1 MKAPALTYD
10 DEYPIPSNVW
20 RLRTDAWE
28 YLGYAAKQL
37 HCASDPAQAEK
48 GLLTEAKRQLRV
60 LESVESYWAVPGM
73 AHVAA
78 LRSRFEEN
86 DFSAAL
92 VLVEAMTRA
101 FARFD
106 TEPED
111 HRVDPESPGQGLEP
125 AGPALPDPRPR
136 FEVLVVDDMS
146 ETVREEFVTEMRRQ
160 RRSTDAFA
168 YEVNVVPSL
177 EDALIAVLLNPTI
190 QACILRPGFSVPTRH
205 LPGDD
210 LRHYL
215 DALID
220 PGVAAFPPKERIL
233 RLADL
238 LKKLRP
244 ELDLYLVAD
253 VSIEELAGSA
263 GRRFNR
269 LFRREESMELHLSLL
284 RGIADRYKTPFFDAV
299 QQHSRKPAAV
309 FHALPVSR
317 GGSVVNSRWI
327 KDMGEFYGRNLLHA
341 ETSATSGGLDSLL
354 DPKSSIK
361 GAQQLAARAFGARRT
376 YFVTNGTSTA
386 NKIVHQSIVAPGDVV
401 IADRNCH
408 KSHHYALM
416 LAGAQVAYVD
426 AYPLD
431 EYSFYGAVPLKTLKG
446 MLLDYR
452 RAGRLDEVKMVTLTN
467 CTFDGIVYDVER
479 VMEECLAIKPDLVF
493 LWDEAW
499 FAFAGFHPIYRRRTA
514 MAAAATLEAN
524 FKDPEYI
531 ARAEA
536 QRAALFDPETGQPVD
551 DQVWLSTRLL
561 PDPAAARLRVYAT
574 QSTHKTLTSLRQGS
588 MIHVFDQDFSHLNE
602 VTFREAYMTHTSTSP
617 NYQILA
623 SLDIGRRQAELEGYE
638 LVQRQAYLAQSVA
651 RRVARHPLLKKYFR
665 VLSTLDLIPE
675 EYRET
680 SRPMPLQ
687 DGIAAMD
694 EAWRT
699 DEFVVDPSRLTLH
712 IGKTGVDGD
721 TFKHK
726 YLMDLH
732 GIQVNKTSRNTVL
745 FMTNIGTSRSAVAY
759 LIDVLVKLAE
769 HFEREQADM
778 GPLALEARKAMVA
791 GLVGTPPPLPD
802 FSRFADRFRSDAQT
816 TDGDI
821 RAAYFTTYKTGSCGY
836 LMPKQLSERVIA
848 GDEVVSAGFVTP
860 YPPGFPILVPGQV
873 VTKEILSYME
883 ALDTREIHGFD
894 PDLGYRVINELPAR
908 TGRA

>member
-1 MKAPALTYD
+1 MQ
-10 DEYPIPSNVW
+10 PSNC
-20 RLRTDAWE
+20 TAP
-28 YLGYAAKQL
+28 
-37 HCASDPAQAEK
+37 SDPALAEK
-48 GLLTEAKRQLRV
+48 GLLAEAKRQLRV
-60 LESVESYWAVPGM
+60 LESVETYWAVPGM

-146 ETVREEFVTEMRRQ
+146 ETVREEFVAEMRRQ

-205 LPGDD
+205 RPGDD

-220 PGVAAFPPKERIL
+220 PGVAVFPPKERIL

-327 KDMGEFYGRNLLHA
+327 KDMGEFYGLNLLHA

-354 DPKSSIK
+354 DPHSSIK

-524 FKDPEYI
+524 FKDPEYV

-536 QRAALFDPETGQPVD
+536 QRAALFDPETGEPVD
-551 DQVWLSTRLL
+551 DQVWLATQ
-561 PDPAAARLRVYAT
+561 AAA
-574 QSTHKTLTSLRQGS
+574 G
-588 MIHVFDQDFSHLNE
+588 
-602 VTFREAYMTHTSTSP
+602 P
-617 NYQILA
+617 
-623 SLDIGRRQAELEGYE
+623 GRRPGCASTP
-638 LVQRQAYLAQSVA
+638 RSPRT
-651 RRVARHPLLKKYFR
+651 RR
-665 VLSTLDLIPE
+665 
-675 EYRET
+675 
-680 SRPMPLQ
+680 
-687 DGIAAMD
+687 
-694 EAWRT
+694 
-699 DEFVVDPSRLTLH
+699 
-712 IGKTGVDGD
+712 
-721 TFKHK
+721 
-726 YLMDLH
+726 
-732 GIQVNKTSRNTVL
+732 
-745 FMTNIGTSRSAVAY
+745 
-759 LIDVLVKLAE
+759 
-769 HFEREQADM
+769 
-778 GPLALEARKAMVA
+778 
-791 GLVGTPPPLPD
+791 
-802 FSRFADRFRSDAQT
+802 
-816 TDGDI
+816 
-821 RAAYFTTYKTGSCGY
+821 
-836 LMPKQLSERVIA
+836 
-848 GDEVVSAGFVTP
+848 
-860 YPPGFPILVPGQV
+860 
-873 VTKEILSYME
+873 
-883 ALDTREIHGFD
+883 
-894 PDLGYRVINELPAR
+894 
-908 TGRA
+908 